1 MTAPARGGSTID
13 VALAVWN
20 RRGRLATGLFGA
32 LLAGSVTIALSLP
45 GMHRS
50 TATLLVAHPGAPE
63 GFARMGVTGDL
74 ETRLNTIT
82 EDILSR
88 ARLAALMDQF
98 NLYPELRGKRDVAV
112 ERIRGDIATKL
123 KRADPGPARQ
133 EPGPTMLA
141 FSVSFRGRDRET
153 VSRVANALA
162 SLYVHE
168 NLKLRVQARVARL
181 RQELAQMQQIYS
193 DEYPDVVRLR
203 MEIAGTE
210 RQLAGGAL
218 TVGDGL
224 LPGERAAF
232 ARGALREEKPTEI
245 WDRIEFR
252 IVDPA
257 IPDWKTAAPNRIRLV
272 VFGIMFALGAT
283 AAAVLL
289 AERLDTSFHTS
300 DELGAFTTIP
310 VLAAIPSIVTAVGP
324 SRQRRLTTAT
334 IAAGLALGV
343 LVSYYFARG
352 NEQLV
357 WMLTRGA
364 F

>member
-1 MTAPARGGSTID
+1 MTAPTRGRSTIE

-20 RRGRLATGLFGA
+20 RRGRLATVLFCA
-32 LLAGSVTIALSLP
+32 LLAGSVTTALSLP
-45 GMHRS
+45 GMYRS
-50 TATLLVAHPGAPE
+50 TATLFVAHPGAPE
-63 GFARMGVTGDL
+63 GYARMGVTGEL

-82 EDILSR
+82 EEILSR

-98 NLYPELRGKRDVAV
+98 NLYPELRRKRDVAV
-112 ERIRGDIATKL
+112 ERLRGDIAAKL
-123 KRADPGPARQ
+123 KRAADPGPARQ

-141 FSVSFRGRDRET
+141 FSVSFRGRDPET

-162 SLYVHE
+162 SVYVHE
-168 NLKLRVQARVARL
+168 NLKLRVQARLARL

-210 RQLAGGAL
+210 RQLARGAL

-232 ARGALREEKPTEI
+232 GRGALREEKPTEI

-257 IPDWKTAAPNRIRLV
+257 IPDWKTSA
-272 VFGIMFALGAT
+272 
-283 AAAVLL
+283 
-289 AERLDTSFHTS
+289 
-300 DELGAFTTIP
+300 
-310 VLAAIPSIVTAVGP
+310 
-324 SRQRRLTTAT
+324 
-334 IAAGLALGV
+334 
-343 LVSYYFARG
+343 
-352 NEQLV
+352 
-357 WMLTRGA
+357 
-364 F
+364 